1 MKTQTFPSH
10 RDHLLVL
17 NPGDEFFASVTEFAR
32 KNNIEGAR
40 FAAIGAFESAIVAY
54 WNRTTKQYEN
64 MEVSE
69 QVEVAS
75 LSGSIG
81 RSADDVKV
89 HAHAVFDRRYGSA
102 IGGHLV
108 RGVVYPTLEI
118 FVVDY
123 GTRLTRRQD
132 EKTGLWLLDI

>member
-1 MKTQTFPSH
+1 MKSQTFPQH

-17 NPGDEFFASVTEFAR
+17 NPNDEFFACLTEFA
-32 KNNIEGAR
+32 KKTGIEGAR
-40 FAAIGAFESAIVAY
+40 FAAIGAFESSTVAY
-54 WNRTTKQYEN
+54 WNRETRQYEN

-81 RSADDVKV
+81 RSGDDVKI
-89 HAHAVFDRRYGSA
+89 HAHAVLDRRYGSA

-123 GTRLTRRQD
+123 GTRLTRRMD
-132 EKTGLWLLDI
+132 DKTGLWLLDL